1 MDQESIS
8 QCASSSISKNDET
21 KSLEDNDNE
30 NESIESRKGKRHM
43 EKNEDKN
50 VDSARKISKKDDLEL
65 QIGFG
70 GFPIDALSRQES
82 GSSSR
87 QIYKKPREV
96 ELRLGTSVVPM
107 IPPPQLVNIY
117 DLNADADPL
126 LDALGRDPSIIC
138 LARCPRYYYAS
149 IASINRSF
157 RQLIKSGELF
167 KKRSNDK
174 LVEHWVY
181 FSCNVKLNWEAFDPI
196 CNKWMRLPE
205 GNANEFFERLD
216 KESMAVGTQLLVLGN
231 GLEGQIIYK
240 YNLLTNS
247 WSLGHLMNTPRC
259 LFGSAS
265 LGNIA
270 IFAGGVD
277 RKGKILDVV
286 ERYNSETEAWE
297 TLPSLLKP
305 RKMASGVFMD
315 NKFYLI
321 GGIGL
326 DMKPLKCGEVY
337 DKGWTEIPNMWP
349 IGGGNSAA
357 PPLLAV
363 VNNELYAAD
372 PTMMELN
379 RYSKSNNKWDTIG
392 RLPESTHNIN
402 GWGMAFRGCGER
414 VIVIGGPRATND
426 THVAIYSWIPSEG
439 PPQWTMIGWKKSDKF
454 VYNCAI
460 MGC

>member
-21 KSLEDNDNE
+21 ESLEDNDNE

-43 EKNEDKN
+43 ENNEDEN

-87 QIYKKPREV
+87 QIYKKPHEV

-126 LDALGRDPSIIC
+126 LDALGQDPSIIC
-138 LARCPRYYYAS
+138 LARCP
-149 IASINRSF
+149 
-157 RQLIKSGELF
+157 
-167 KKRSNDK
+167 SNDK

-196 CNKWMRLPE
+196 CNQWMCLPE
-205 GNANEFFERLD
+205 GNANEIFKGLD
-216 KESMAVGTQLLVLGN
+216 KESMTVGTQLLVLDN

-247 WSLGHLMNTPRC
+247 WSLGHPMNTPRC

-286 ERYNSETEAWE
+286 EHYDSETEAWE
-297 TLPSLLKP
+297 THPSLLKP

-326 DMKPLKCGEVY
+326 DMKSLKCGEV
-337 DKGWTEIPNMWP
+337 
-349 IGGGNSAA
+349 
-357 PPLLAV
+357 
-363 VNNELYAAD
+363 
-372 PTMMELN
+372 
-379 RYSKSNNKWDTIG
+379 YSKSNNKWDTIG

-402 GWGMAFRGCGER
+402 GWGMALRGCGER
-414 VIVIGGPRATND
+414 VIVIGGPRATSD

-439 PPQWTMIGWKKSDKF
+439 PPQWMMIGWKKSDNF